1 MKSQI
6 QNLLKI
12 TPDQIR
18 FSIFIALA
26 ISISILAVRLINLS
40 YAGYATEPFLRLE
53 TSSKPFYFALIG
65 TPNAFRFIFTNHIL
79 QYYALPG
86 LLPLFFLLSRY
97 RFLINDFRGRVASFF
112 LAITSVLT
120 LTHFALYHSELGS
133 GYWENPL
140 LKIILLILS
149 VPALIYYVMLFFGGL
164 IVYSN
169 HRISWEEVQSNLKKH
184 LLRYL
189 IIFLILLTAFK
200 AYFDLGT
207 ELLRYWDSLYLLLLL
222 SLPAILVSFLA
233 ALYFFQSLS
242 GQNNLSGLRFQPC
255 LFAIL
260 IIYSA
265 STVVF
270 GILHSILSQESAGI
284 LLLVLHLM
292 LFYLV
297 YSVFS
302 SYALVITQNAG
313 TSE

>member
-18 FSIFIALA
+18 FSLFIALG
-26 ISISILAVRLINLS
+26 ISINILAVRLINLS

-86 LLPLFFLLSRY
+86 LLPIMFLLSPY
-97 RFLINDFRGRVASFF
+97 RFLVHDFRGRVASFF
-112 LAITSVLT
+112 LIVASVIT
-120 LTHFALYHSELGS
+120 LTHFALYHSDFGR

-149 VPALIYYVMLFFGGL
+149 VPALIYYVMLFLGGL

-169 HRISWEEVQSNLKKH
+169 QGISWEEVQSNLKKQ
-184 LLRYL
+184 LWRYL
-189 IIFLILLTAFK
+189 IVFLILLTAFK
-200 AYFDLGT
+200 AYYDLGT
-207 ELLRYWDSLYLLLLL
+207 QLLSYWDSLILLLLL
-222 SLPAILVSFLA
+222 SLPAVLVSFLA
-233 ALYFFQSLS
+233 AFYFFQSLS
-242 GQNNLSGLRFQPC
+242 GKNNFAGLRFLPS
-255 LFAIL
+255 LSTIV

-265 STVVF
+265 SAVVF
-270 GILHSILSQESAGI
+270 GILHSILSQESAGTF
-284 LLLVLHLM
+284 LLVLHLM

-297 YSVFS
+297 YSIFS
-302 SYALVITQNAG
+302 SYALILTHNAG
-313 TSE
+313 NLE